1 MNNFVARVHLNSD
14 VQNKEHG
21 RRKLIDFCLK
31 NHSEQYLAIGW
42 SCAHLKNKSISTF
55 SDFFEATRV
64 WCKENNKRIDTSINL
79 FRESQVGDL
88 FWTRDLEG
96 YYWICRAKSEPVAY
110 CNTELDIGA
119 LLPVEAYQFQL
130 EVPGQIKAAFNRVN
144 GGVAQRIYDEII
156 LNYSKFVFNKCSGT
170 ATYRI
175 DNHTKGDIISNLPD
189 FELEELVISYIQI
202 KYDYYVLSNSI
213 ANKSTTIAIECEFMS
228 RNVNAPKR
236 AVVQVKGEKGQ
247 IDVSLYKTYLE
258 KGYDV
263 FFYSMNYIN
272 KENQSNFI
280 YIERNELIEFYHQY
294 KSVLPESITHWEDLF
309 AL

>member
-1 MNNFVARVHLNSD
+1 MNNFVARIHLNSD
-14 VQNKEHG
+14 VQDKNEG
-21 RRKLIDFCLK
+21 RKKLIEFCLK
-31 NHSEQYLAIGW
+31 NPSEQYLAIGW
-42 SCAHLKNKSISTF
+42 SCAHPENKTISNF
-55 SDFFEATRV
+55 SDFYEATRI

-79 FRESQVGDL
+79 FREAEIGDL

-96 YYWICRAKSEPVAY
+96 CYWICRAKAAPIAY
-110 CNTELDIGA
+110 CDMALDIGA
-119 LLPVEAYQFQL
+119 LLPVDAYQFQL

-156 LNYSKFVFNKCSGT
+156 LNYSKFIFNKCSGT
-170 ATYRI
+170 STYMI
-175 DNHTKGDIISNLPD
+175 GNHTTGDIISNLPD

-228 RNVNAPKR
+228 RNFNNPKR
-236 AVVQVKGEKGQ
+236 AVVQVKGEKGE

-258 KGYDV
+258 KGYEV
-263 FFYSMNYIN
+263 FFYSMNYQN
-272 KENQSNFI
+272 KEAHDQII
-280 YIERNELIEFYHQY
+280 YIERKELIDFYQQY
-294 KSVLPESITHWEDLF
+294 KPVLPESITYWEDLF

>member
-42 SCAHLKNKSISTF
+42 SCAHPKNKSIRTF
-55 SDFFEATRV
+55 SDFFEATRI

-110 CNTELDIGA
+110 CNMELDIGA

-175 DNHTKGDIISNLPD
+175 DNHTKRDIISNLPD

-247 IDVSLYKTYLE
+247 IDVSLYKTYSE